1 MAGNAILPFVNFG
14 SCADR
19 EEQEEL
25 KALVA
30 DELQVEKNRGC
41 IPFPGM
47 GVELC
52 PKIHFPLYC
61 QFLFSKIFHTR
72 CFHYKTFYSRYRFQ
86 SMIS

>member
-1 MAGNAILPFVNFG
+1 MTGNAILPFINFG

-41 IPFPGM
+41 TPFPGM

-52 PKIHFPLYC
+52 PKIHCPFYG
-61 QFLFSKIFHTR
+61 QSFYFEKFSILGAFIIKHFTAVTDS
-72 CFHYKTFYSRYRFQ
+72 KV
-86 SMIS
+86 